1 MNVASMMARMRN
13 SRLLAE
19 AKAPSATMTQAMVNS
34 RPRRVTCWRMPR
46 SSEEWRR
53 DQMRS
58 TLYENTRNPRGVSLR
73 LSLRRNEV
81 RPADCKPVSVPG
93 KGRWPFIW
101 AKHLCLA
108 LATYP
113 RVERSGQLL
122 PSYLV
127 LLRMGFTLPA
137 RITPAAVRSYR
148 TFSPLPPT
156 PTRSPRPGGIFSVAL
171 SVKLALSEP
180 PRPLA
185 GMLPCGDRTFLPA
198 GEPKLT
204 PERPPV
210 YRPTF
215 IVAAYLGCDSI
226 LRAPPMMSVIA

>member
-1 MNVASMMARMRN
+1 
-13 SRLLAE
+13 
-19 AKAPSATMTQAMVNS
+19 
-34 RPRRVTCWRMPR
+34 MPR

-58 TLYENTRNPRGVSLR
+58 TSFRIRRLRTRSG
-73 LSLRRNEV
+73 
-81 RPADCKPVSVPG
+81 PADCKPVSVPG

-113 RVERSGQLL
+113 RVGRSGQLL

-137 RITPAAVRSYR
+137 RITSTAVRSYR

-156 PTRSPRPGGIFSVAL
+156 QAGSPRQGRYIFCGTFRKARFERASPAVSRHAAL
-171 SVKLALSEP
+171 W
-180 PRPLA
+180 RPDF
-185 GMLPCGDRTFLPA
+185 PPA
-198 GEPKLT
+198 GESKPAV
-204 PERPPV
+204 ERPPV
-210 YRPTF
+210 YRSTL
-215 IVAAYLGCDSI
+215 IVASFGW
-226 LRAPPMMSVIA
+226 